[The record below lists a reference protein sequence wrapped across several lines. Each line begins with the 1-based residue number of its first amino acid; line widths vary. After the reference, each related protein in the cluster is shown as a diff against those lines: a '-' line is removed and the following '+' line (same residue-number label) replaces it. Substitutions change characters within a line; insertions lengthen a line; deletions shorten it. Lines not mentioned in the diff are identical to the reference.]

1 MLRAQATGRWT
12 WGDYLFNR
20 MTRLYIVLMPALV
33 LGGIVDAAGLHFFG
47 LKGIYG
53 GGAGSHT
60 ITYAVKDHL
69 SFDTLLGNYA
79 FLQTI
84 LVPTLGS
91 NGPLWS
97 LANELWYY
105 IAFPALLFTVLPH
118 VKLPY
123 RIVHFVLLIAV
134 ISLMALGPGIALLGL
149 VWLMGVAIHYLPRIP
164 AKGALA
170 RRLIVAGATVIFAA
184 TLAWSKHTRVE
195 ATDYILGI
203 AVTLLIYAL
212 LECSRKPMPK
222 AYTTIAQRAAHS
234 SYTLYLTHLPMLV
247 LVAAFF
253 EWKYNIHRWV
263 PDGKV
268 SAIRGRDI
276 SCRHALRAG
285 SLVCVREANGQLAG
299 VAQTS
304 PAAARSEI
312 RRTISG
318 SIAMKSAFARA
329 RTSPSLFA
337 SCASQRC
344 LRSDEL
350 TCWPVSRSC
359 VPSGTGLRYSTSM
372 WRVMARMP
380 NWRLALLIASSS
392 SVAMMPP
399 CAWPGGPSNRR
410 ASRTRQTMVCSSST
424 KNLRRRP
431 VRLFWP
437 QPKQRLSAPCES
449 GSSFCGRTRFCAV
462 MRPPKPRRISR
473 DRRFRR

>member
-1 MLRAQATGRWT
+1 MPPPAADSQSRVLFRSPQGAASVHLDALRGIAAIGVCLSHLRDLFFRDYPRVPHHSLLLALGYLATGLGHQWVTVFFVLSGYLVGGSVLRAQATGRWT

-69 SFDTLLGNYA
+69 SFATLLGNYA

-263 PDGKV
+263 PDGRYLLFGVGIFLAAMLYAQAVWFVFEKRTD
-268 SAIRGRDI
+268 S
-276 SCRHALRAG
+276 LRAW
-285 SLVCVREANGQLAG
+285 LKPVL
-299 VAQTS
+299 
-304 PAAARSEI
+304 
-312 RRTISG
+312 
-318 SIAMKSAFARA
+318 
-329 RTSPSLFA
+329 L
-337 SCASQRC
+337 QRG
-344 LRSDEL
+344 LRSGA
-350 TCWPVSRSC
+350 
-359 VPSGTGLRYSTSM
+359 PS
-372 WRVMARMP
+372 
-380 NWRLALLIASSS
+380 
-392 SVAMMPP
+392 
-399 CAWPGGPSNRR
+399 PGR
-410 ASRTRQTMVCSSST
+410 
-424 KNLRRRP
+424 
-431 VRLFWP
+431 
-437 QPKQRLSAPCES
+437 
-449 GSSFCGRTRFCAV
+449 
-462 MRPPKPRRISR
+462 
-473 DRRFRR
+473 